1 MNKWRRGHVGRFW
14 STEEVKNLNY
24 IKQPITQIEVDH
36 WESKGYDYVKS
47 FTGMMY
53 NNSNPMPDFID
64 RFKNIFFNYKNLT
77 FTFYKMRTL
86 DIMPEHCDHYNT
98 YIKLYGAD
106 YKNVHRIL
114 VMLED
119 WKPGHYLE
127 IDGTGII
134 NWIAG
139 DYFIWEN
146 DCKHAAANI
155 GVEDRYTLQITGE
168 ILSDNSTD
176 YKLHWYN
183 IPDRMSKTE
192 SSRYFMNRVCNGLP
206 NNLKNE
212 PLYIYMLNQKIIE
225 LESVSHDVNT
235 VQYLN
240 ERGLNFYLT
249 EPLCSYTGESRK
261 HTLAIYSEFTGDEN
275 PSILR
280 ADELESIKNYIIKNK
295 LTNVNVYTCDYDAKK
310 HYTYYKNYMNIETD
324 DLFIRTIPQKTI
336 FHANVD
342 STFNKKFICL
352 NWRFT
357 PHRQLLAAYLSQKS
371 STISWYFRGDLP
383 IIGQY
388 NWISIFNLRD
398 PKYFNTLIDGMT
410 YLNAN
415 APLCMDLN
423 TVPAISL
430 YDTANGEFI
439 PNNQL
444 LNNSSNEIMEKAY
457 LNVFCDI
464 VTESRF
470 AQPTG
475 NFSEKVFHPIWYKKP
490 FVLAAPPHTLKY
502 LKEEGYKTFDE
513 FWDESYDDC
522 ENHESRLMKIF
533 DVIDFIDSKSID
545 ELCEMYVQMKP
556 ILKHNY
562 DLIKQKLPTVEK

>member
-1 MNKWRRGHVGRFW
+1 MSKWRRGHVGRFW
-14 STEEVKNLNY
+14 YTEEVKKLKY
-24 IKQPITQIEVDH
+24 TKQPITQMEIDQ
-36 WESKGYDYVKS
+36 WISKGYDYVKS

-53 NNSNPMPDFID
+53 DNRNPMPEFIN
-64 RFKNIFFNYKNLT
+64 RFKDIFYNYKNPT
-77 FTFYKMRTL
+77 FTFYKMSTL
-86 DIMPEHCDHYNT
+86 DIMPEHSDHYNT
-98 YIKLYGAD
+98 YMKLYGAE

-127 IDGTGII
+127 IDGTGIV

-155 GVEDRYTLQITGE
+155 GVEDRYTLQITAE

-183 IPDRMSKTE
+183 IPDRESKTE
-192 SSRYFMNRVCNGLP
+192 SSQYYMNRV
-206 NNLKNE
+206 LKGISENIRND
-212 PLYIYMLNQKIIE
+212 PLYVYMLNQNIVELDSII
-225 LESVSHDVNT
+225 HDQNT

-240 ERGLNFYLT
+240 EKGITFYLT
-249 EPLCSYTGESRK
+249 EPLCSYIGSPRQ
-261 HTLAIYSEFTGDEN
+261 HTLSIYSEFKGDEDCN
-275 PSILR
+275 ILR
-280 ADELESIKNYIIKNK
+280 ADELDSIKDYIVKNK
-295 LTNVNVYTCDYDAKK
+295 LTNVNVYTCDLDAKK
-310 HYTYYKNYMNIETD
+310 YYPYYKRFMNIETD
-324 DLFIRTIPQKTI
+324 DLFIRTIPQKTVFYPNI
-336 FHANVD
+336 K

-383 IIGQY
+383 TVGHY
-388 NWISIFNLRD
+388 NWISIFSLKD
-398 PKYFNTLIDGMT
+398 PKYFNTLIDGIT

-415 APLCMDLN
+415 APLSVDLN
-423 TVPAISL
+423 NVPAISL
-430 YDTANGEFI
+430 YHTAHGEFI
-439 PNNQL
+439 PDSQI
-444 LNNSSNEIMEKAY
+444 LNNSSNDIMENAY
-457 LNVFCDI
+457 HNVFCDI

-470 AQPTG
+470 AQPTA

-502 LKEEGYKTFDE
+502 LKEEGYKTFNE

-522 ENHESRLMKIF
+522 ENHEERLMKIF
-533 DVIDFIDSKSID
+533 DVIDFIDSKTID
-545 ELCEMYVQMKP
+545 ELREMYEEMKP

-562 DLIKQKLPTVEK
+562 DLIKQKLPTIEK